1 MVARALI
8 VDDHPIIRG
17 ALVAALV
24 SLGVFDQV
32 ETVECFRE
40 LREKLERDTDYQ
52 LMILDLSLT
61 DISGPDGMIYI
72 REHYADIPILVFS
85 SNDST
90 DVIAQCFEYGVH
102 GFVSKNSPMQIF
114 VNAIRI
120 VLAGGIY
127 IPPEAASLMGFGPRD
142 IGNSA
147 LEPIAAQ
154 IHFSP
159 QQRKV
164 FEQLMLGAP
173 NKVIARRLDLAEGTV
188 KAHLHG
194 IYQLLRVNSRATA
207 ILRARQLQIVK

>member
-1 MVARALI
+1 MSARALI
-8 VDDHPIIRG
+8 VDDHPIIRS

-40 LREKLERDTDYQ
+40 LREKLEQDTDYQ

-61 DISGPDGMIYI
+61 DISGPHGMIYI
-72 REHYADIPILVFS
+72 REHYPDIPILIFS

-114 VNAIRI
+114 VNAIRM

-127 IPPEAASLMGFGPRD
+127 IPPEAASLMGFEPRD
-142 IGNSA
+142 ARDSA
-147 LEPIAAQ
+147 LEPIAERV
-154 IHFSP
+154 HFSP
-159 QQRKV
+159 QQSKV

-194 IYQLLRVNSRATA
+194 IYQLLRVNSRAAA